1 MAIDYTYLDPDS
13 PFTADALNTRF
24 DSAMS
29 TLAGGVNNLLP
40 EDFAVGAFRHD
51 HLPRLI
57 GQDGLTLTEF
67 TEQTASIFGDAN
79 RFSVMRNNAF
89 ADFGAVAHGAV
100 IMELVYGASPGFYL
114 VPAVNVTMDL
124 SESTENVGA
133 ILVLANIAVIKLV
146 ITDDPVTALV
156 SDPDTWYF
164 PAEERH
170 RASFIIRITDS
181 SGASVDLDKTR
192 RILSPRIT
200 QQSYIAASSAYSTA
214 TGLTVGTTTI
224 TPDKITNQDV
234 AIRTVIT
241 PSDLSD
247 WGLTDVNKIALIS
260 ERGML
265 TTTVHLGK
273 GNLTAIP
280 IHTKL
285 VSS

>member
-1 MAIDYTYLDPDS
+1 MAINYTYLDPDS

-29 TLAGGVNNLLP
+29 TLAGGVNNLFP

-79 RFSVMRNNAF
+79 RFSVMRNDAF
-89 ADFGAVAHGAV
+89 ADSGEVAHGATV
-100 IMELVYGASPGFYL
+100 MELDYGGTAMNL
-114 VPAVNVTMDL
+114 APAVNVTMDL

-146 ITDDPVTALV
+146 IDGDPVVAYLAGGNEL
-156 SDPDTWYF
+156 YF
-164 PAEERH
+164 PAEDRH
-170 RASFIIRITDS
+170 YAQFVIRITDS
-181 SGASVDLDKTR
+181 SGVSVDLDKTR
-192 RILSPRIT
+192 RALSPRIT
-200 QQSYIAASSAYSTA
+200 QDGIPSDPAVYPSSA
-214 TGLTVGTTTI
+214 GLRSGALTK
-224 TPDKITNQDV
+224 DKQTNQDV

-247 WGLTDVNKIALIS
+247 SGLTDVNKIALIS
-260 ERGML
+260 ERGRT